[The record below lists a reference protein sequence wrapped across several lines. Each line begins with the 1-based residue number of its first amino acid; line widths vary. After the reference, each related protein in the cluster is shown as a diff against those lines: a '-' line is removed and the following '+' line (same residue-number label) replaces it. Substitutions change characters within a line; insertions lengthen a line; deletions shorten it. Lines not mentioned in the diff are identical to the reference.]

1 MDYLERSLHSKIR
14 FVRDA
19 GAMLLISTSSSDM
32 MDGAPESEASL
43 WGGRGFVTCPC
54 SLPLQN
60 RMIITGTRALGIY
73 KLLSE
78 CRTHSIHIGSFHQQ
92 APRARWT
99 TPWRASPSQPK
110 RPRLA
115 PKRE

>member
-43 WGGRGFVTCPC
+43 WGGKGVRH
-54 SLPLQN
+54 LPLLLAASESHDHHWHQ
-60 RMIITGTRALGIY
+60 GTR
-73 KLLSE
+73 
-78 CRTHSIHIGSFHQQ
+78 HI
-92 APRARWT
+92 
-99 TPWRASPSQPK
+99 
-110 RPRLA
+110 
-115 PKRE
+115 